1 MLSTH
6 TKNKSDTLS
15 NHIVMGNIKKN
26 TRNVPNSIPTIQ
38 KYFQTSTGT
47 TCTKN
52 NMTVWNEIEKSSCSG
67 VISTTEKKLFIDLI
81 DPD

>member
-1 MLSTH
+1 MGYI
-6 TKNKSDTLS
+6 KN
-15 NHIVMGNIKKN
+15 N

-38 KYFQTSTGT
+38 KSFQTSTGT

-52 NMTVWNEIEKSSCSG
+52 NMTVGNEIEKSSCSG
-67 VISTTEKKLFIDLI
+67 MISTTGKKSFIDLI